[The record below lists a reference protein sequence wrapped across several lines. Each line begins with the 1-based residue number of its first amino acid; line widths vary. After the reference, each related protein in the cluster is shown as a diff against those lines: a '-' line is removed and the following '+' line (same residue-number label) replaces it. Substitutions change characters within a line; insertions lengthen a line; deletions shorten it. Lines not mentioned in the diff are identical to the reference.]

1 MKTKIFDTENHKGHI
16 TLRLKFDKLD
26 TQISPQLKAE
36 FLVVCQSPLKKLIV
50 DMSAVKSC
58 DSSGLS
64 ALLVAER
71 LMREL
76 KGEVHLIVPNQ
87 DVRNLF
93 KITRLEKVFSIH
105 PTAEILVD

>member
-1 MKTKIFDTENHKGHI
+1 MKKKPFEAESHKGHAV
-16 TLRLKFDKLD
+16 LRLNVEHLD
-26 TQISPQLKAE
+26 TQTSPQLKAE
-36 FLVVCQSPLKKLIV
+36 FLVLCRPPLKKLVV
-50 DMSAVKSC
+50 DMSLVKSC

-71 LMREL
+71 MVREL

-93 KITRLEKVFSIH
+93 RVTQLEKVFTIH
-105 PTAEILVD
+105 VSPETVK

>member
-1 MKTKIFDTENHKGHI
+1 MKNKLFETENHHGHTI
-16 TLRLKFDKLD
+16 LRLNTEKLD
-26 TQISPQLKAE
+26 AQVSSQVKAE
-36 FLVVCQSPLKKLIV
+36 FMVLCQAPLKKLTV

-64 ALLVAER
+64 SLLVAER

-76 KGEVHLIVPNQ
+76 KGQIHLIIPNH

-93 KITRLEKVFSIH
+93 KITQLEKVFSIH
-105 PTAEILVD
+105 AMADDAK

>member
-1 MKTKIFDTENHKGHI
+1 MKTKIFEIENHKGRAV
-16 TLRLKFDKLD
+16 LRLKFDKLD
-26 TQISPQLKAE
+26 TQVSPQLKAE
-36 FLVVCQSPLKKLIV
+36 FLIVCQSPLKKLIV
-50 DMSAVKSC
+50 DMTTVKSC

-76 KGEVHLIVPNQ
+76 KGEIHLVIPNQ

-93 KITRLEKVFSIH
+93 KITQLEKVFSIH
-105 PTAEILVD
+105 PTADAVS